1 MFTKSSSTHFLHDFK
16 TLILAIN
23 CMKVAKPNVD
33 WWYTIFFLL
42 LVWWNHNIS
51 LMVLLTYIG
60 TSNFQHPHAVIPVL
74 IKLNSRLLGK
84 IWLWYRIIGKYKM
97 LCFHKRSGSWYVL
110 PCGLLL
116 SHQETRK
123 RSLIPTNCLLSPF
136 AFLSVSGYT
145 PMEFHIFR
153 EL

>member
-1 MFTKSSSTHFLHDFK
+1 MNLKLFLVIHEWAYFNASMIFKLWLGLNKNYYMGKMFTKSSSTHFLHDFK

-74 IKLNSRLLGK
+74 IKLNSRSLGK
-84 IWLWYRIIGKYKM
+84 IWLWYRIIGKNKM
-97 LCFHKRSGSWYVL
+97 LCFHKRSGS
-110 PCGLLL
+110 
-116 SHQETRK
+116 
-123 RSLIPTNCLLSPF
+123 
-136 AFLSVSGYT
+136 
-145 PMEFHIFR
+145 
-153 EL
+153 

>member
-1 MFTKSSSTHFLHDFK
+1 MFTKSSSTHFLHDSK

-97 LCFHKRSGSWYVL
+97 LCFHKRSGSWYVI